1 MTDFPWKPDARGNT
15 SAGAYASANAYANAN
30 ANASANANANANANA
45 SLSFRPLSTA
55 IRLQE
60 RAVWSIG
67 VRRPDPPRR
76 DLGAWVISRPSNF

>member
-1 MTDFPWKPDARGNT
+1 MTDFPWKSDARGNT
-15 SAGAYASANAYANAN
+15 SAGAYASANAYANAY

-67 VRRPDPPRR
+67 FLLSLLSLAARVSP
-76 DLGAWVISRPSNF
+76 LAGT

>member
-1 MTDFPWKPDARGNT
+1 MTDFPWKSDARGNT
-15 SAGAYASANAYANAN
+15 SAGAYASANAYANAY
-30 ANASANANANANANA
+30 ANASANANANANA

-67 VRRPDPPRR
+67 FLLSLAARVSP
-76 DLGAWVISRPSNF
+76 LAGT